1 MAENLKA
8 LKKRLRSIQGT
19 EHITHAME
27 MVSANKFRR
36 TEAMYKGSATYFA
49 KIEELILPL
58 ADEAARNGHPL
69 VLNQNEAPVLFVVIA
84 ADRGLCGSF
93 NNNIVNFAAAEIK
106 KNPAKE
112 KQVYLIGKKAKGLLN
127 LVPDVK
133 LRGENTSLNGKITLA
148 DSQAIMQE
156 IQQAYLS
163 HEVNRVYL
171 IGNHAQGGARV
182 QTYCQQFLPFS
193 IEEIKASVAKR
204 AEQNAAD
211 ANKPASEESKYR
223 LDYIFE
229 PSPAQ
234 VLNLLLE
241 EYVAAKLYNSILEQ
255 FMCEHRLR
263 MIAMNNATKS
273 CQELNKSLTLKMN
286 KARQSS
292 ITTELLDIVA
302 GAEALN

>member
-49 KIEELILPL
+49 KIEELIIPL

-69 VLNQNEAPVLFVVIA
+69 VLNKEPSPALFVVVA

-93 NNNIVNFAAAEIK
+93 NNNIVAFAANEIK
-106 KNPAKE
+106 KNEAAKKE
-112 KQVYLIGKKAKGLLN
+112 VYLIGKKAKGLLTQ
-127 LVPDVK
+127 VPDLA
-133 LRGENTSLNGKITLA
+133 LRGENTSLNGKITVPDA
-148 DSQAIMQE
+148 MQIMQV
-156 IQQAYLS
+156 IQDAYLK

-182 QTYCQQFLPFS
+182 QTYCQQFLPLNL
-193 IEEIKASVAKR
+193 EEIKAAVKAR
-204 AEQNAAD
+204 QEQQP
-211 ANKPASEESKYR
+211 KEEGKFR

-273 CQELNKSLTLKMN
+273 CQDLNKSLTLKMN